1 MIQKDFISRTN
12 WQVNLWADLLSLF
25 AAVFALGVALYF
37 YRERLF
43 VDAAYYFFHAVNSG
57 FFHIEHGRLVL
68 AFSQLLPLMG
78 LYVGAG
84 MSELMILASLGN
96 ALFYIVLALI
106 LRYHFKRSYLALG
119 VLLIPLVNQH
129 FLHFSAM
136 MEITYGGALLF
147 PFYAL
152 LTKKW
157 LSIAERFFLG
167 ILLVLVLTS
176 HPEHFVSVAVLI
188 PLSYK
193 RYPVQTARIWWLLL
207 IALIVLIIKIN
218 TFSDYEA
225 GKVASF
231 TGNNHHYSQ
240 LFSTQYLS
248 TMFRML
254 FKEYLF
260 IWVLFAASLIY
271 FFANGK
277 IAKAAS
283 LFTGIFGLIILVNS
297 AKDATI
303 YSRYIQSMYSPM
315 VALCLIFVTSE
326 VLPELRKVG
335 RYSVLLFL
343 AVYFVFES
351 ERVIGFG
358 NELTQRTAMLEE
370 IVYTARS
377 AEGSK
382 FVIDRNQW
390 PHESYWFSW
399 SVPMELLLLSA
410 EKGPESALS
419 IVEEEDM
426 DYGQNREL
434 VNETTFILR
443 RFETYPHEFLNPWL
457 FRLAPSSYTPLGPEV
472 VNE

>member
-1 MIQKDFISRTN
+1 M
-12 WQVNLWADLLSLF
+12 LSIL
-25 AAVFALGVALYF
+25 AALFALGVALLF

-43 VDAAYYFFHAVNSG
+43 VDAAYYFFHAVNTG

-68 AFSQLLPLMG
+68 AFSQVLPLMA
-78 LYVGAG
+78 LYIGAG
-84 MSELMILASLGN
+84 MNELMILASIGN
-96 ALFYIVLALI
+96 ALFYVVLALI
-106 LRYHFKRSYLALG
+106 LRFRFNQSFMALG

-129 FLHFSAM
+129 FLHYSAM

-157 LSIAERFFLG
+157 INIPERIFLA
-167 ILLVLVLTS
+167 ISLVLVLTS

-193 RYPVQTARIWWLLL
+193 KHAIQTTRIWWLLL
-207 IALIVLIIKIN
+207 IALVVLLIKIN

-231 TGNNHHYSQ
+231 TGDNHHYSQ
-240 LFSTQYLS
+240 LLNAEYLVELFS
-248 TMFRML
+248 ML
-254 FKEYLF
+254 FTEYLF
-260 IWVLFAASLIY
+260 FWILVIACCIY
-271 FFANGK
+271 FVASRQML
-277 IAKAAS
+277 KAAW
-283 LFTGIFGLIILVNS
+283 LLIGVFGLIVLVNS

-315 VALCLIFVTSE
+315 VALCLLFVTSE
-326 VLPELRKVG
+326 VFPDLRHAG
-335 RYSVLLFL
+335 RFMGVAFL
-343 AVYFVFES
+343 AVYLFFES
-351 ERVIGFG
+351 VRVVGFG
-358 NELTQRTAMLEE
+358 NELDQRTTMLQE
-370 IVYTARS
+370 IVSTARM

-382 FVIDRNQW
+382 FVIDKNQW

-426 DYGQNREL
+426 AYGQNREL

-457 FRLAPSSYTPLGPEV
+457 FRLAPSAYSPLSPEIV
-472 VNE
+472 D